1 MAPSAS
7 VKIRLYVGRDCHL
20 CEIARGELERLR
32 GELGFELEEVDITG
46 DPELERRYRALLPV
60 VEADGEQ
67 IAVFRVDEAEIRT
80 RTNPESP

>member
-1 MAPSAS
+1 

-67 IAVFRVDEAEIRT
+67 IAVFRVDEAEIRA